1 MDKKVILMVDDDEDV
16 LTPSQAILES
26 AGYEVVISFDK
37 DEALE
42 KLKKVIPNLI
52 ISDVMM
58 RTHYEGFEFAKEI
71 TTNPDLKNVPIIIQS
86 GIEVLTT
93 TNPSLQQMV
102 HEVRKSEDVQRVAN
116 EYRNDPNYREMKV
129 LLIKDNN
136 TGLAGVDYL
145 NENGNNVWLNVND
158 FLAKPVEAKKLLETV
173 ERNIK

>member
-1 MDKKVILMVDDDEDV
+1 
-16 LTPSQAILES
+16 LES
-26 AGYEVVISFDK
+26 EGYKVVIAFDK
-37 DEALE
+37 DEAFD
-42 KLKKVIPNLI
+42 KLKEIKPNLI

-71 TTNPDLKNVPIIIQS
+71 TTNPDFKNIPIVMQS

-93 TNPSLQQMV
+93 TNSSLQQMV

-145 NENGNNVWLNVND
+145 NENGANVWINVND
-158 FLAKPVEAKKLLETV
+158 FLAKPVDAKNLIATV
-173 ERNIK
+173 KRNIS